1 MKAKSQSQKG
11 GSMIII
17 NGNECKD
24 FICITLEMK
33 TLSKFAKEAEIN
45 YDRLSKS
52 LNGQGSYPE
61 IRETFK
67 KWNVPYRIYRSTRF
81 HDKRKNRRIPL

>member
-1 MKAKSQSQKG
+1 
-11 GSMIII
+11 MIII

-52 LNGQGSYPE
+52 LNGQALTRKSEKHSKNGMS
-61 IRETFK
+61 
-67 KWNVPYRIYRSTRF
+67 RIAYTARHVFTINEKTGES
-81 HDKRKNRRIPL
+81 HYEAE

>member
-1 MKAKSQSQKG
+1 
-11 GSMIII
+11 MIII

-52 LNGQGSYPE
+52 LNGQRSYPE
-61 IRETFK
+61 INKIFQ
-67 KWNVPYRIYRSTRF
+67 KWNIPYNIA
-81 HDKRKNRRIPL
+81 RRVFTINETTGESHYETEQSR